1 MLADIPDISLIAK
14 YGGAVPRYT
23 SYPTANHFTSA
34 VGADIYHQWLGAL
47 PADEPVSLYVHVP
60 FCEQLCWYCGCNT
73 SVVRRPEPVRDY
85 LRTLF
90 QEIALVRRA
99 AGRRLRVTH
108 LHFGGGSPN
117 IIPSDAFDALIKTL
131 NDAFAIGVD
140 ASIAVE
146 TDPRSLT
153 PRWIDAAAGAG
164 VSRMS
169 FGAQAFDP
177 KVQQAVNRFQPYMTV
192 KCAIDAARTA
202 GIASI
207 NLDLMYGLP
216 HQTVAG
222 VTRSIDA
229 AIDLK
234 PDRIALF
241 GYAHVPWMM
250 PHQKLIDAEALP
262 GPIER
267 FMQQESAAAALTAS
281 GFARI
286 GFDHFAR
293 PEDSLAQAAAH
304 GALRRNFQGYTDDA
318 ANVLIGLGASSI
330 GMLAEGYVQNDASVR
345 LWRQSIEDGRL
356 ASARGIRLSAEDRA
370 RRAFIEE
377 LLCRL
382 SVDLGALPFAERL
395 AAGTYLEEMEQD
407 GIITVN
413 AARLT
418 VTERGRPFLRA
429 ICAVFDPYFAR
440 KAAAP
445 RHSPAV

>member
-1 MLADIPDISLIAK
+1 MVTDVPDISLIAK

-34 VGADIYHQWLGAL
+34 VGPNIHRQWLGEL

-99 AGRRLRVTH
+99 TGHPLKVAH

-117 IIPSDAFDALIKTL
+117 IIPPDAFVELMEALT
-131 NDAFAIGVD
+131 DAFAIGVD

-153 PRWIDAAAGAG
+153 PQWIDAAAGAG

-169 FGAQAFDP
+169 FGAQDFDP

-192 KCAIDAARTA
+192 KCAIDAARAA

-222 VTRSIDA
+222 VIRSIEA
-229 AIDLK
+229 AVDLQ

-250 PHQKLIDAEALP
+250 SHQKLIDADSLP

-267 FMQQESAAAALTAS
+267 FMQQEASAEVLAGA
-281 GFARI
+281 GFTRI

-293 PEDSLAQAAAH
+293 PDDSLAQAAAN
-304 GALRRNFQGYTDDA
+304 GTLRRNFQGYTDDA
-318 ANVLIGLGASSI
+318 ADILIGLGASSI
-330 GMLAEGYVQNDASVR
+330 SMLPDGYVQNNASVR
-345 LWRQSIEDGRL
+345 HWRQSIEAGRF
-356 ASARGIRLSAEDRA
+356 ASARGIRLSAADHA
-370 RRAFIEE
+370 RRTFIED
-377 LLCRL
+377 LLCTL
-382 SVDLGALPFAERL
+382 SVDLSALPFADRI
-395 AAGTYLEEMEQD
+395 AAGKALEEMESD
-407 GIITVN
+407 GIITAN
-413 AARLT
+413 TARLT

-429 ICAVFDPYFAR
+429 ICSVFDPYFTR
-440 KAAAP
+440 KVETP
-445 RHSPAV
+445 RHSLAV